1 MTMRGVWM
9 VGMTAGLLALAGCGG
24 GDGEGSHN
32 PGTDCMTAGCHN
44 MGEHAFVMAG
54 TVYNN
59 MAGAAA
65 VQGATV
71 TVTPTIGTPYIMV
84 TDKLGNFWL
93 RGFGTPGTYNAKA
106 HLTVDTPMNAQQSN
120 GSCNAMGC
128 HSGGNRIFAN

>member
-9 VGMTAGLLALAGCGG
+9 AGMTAGLLALAGCGG

-44 MGEHAFVMAG
+44 MGEHAFIIAG
-54 TVYNN
+54 TVYDSTTGTN
-59 MAGAAA
+59 A

-71 TVTPTIGTPYIMV
+71 TITPVVGMPYTLM
-84 TDKLGNFWL
+84 TDKLGNFWWS
-93 RGFGTPGTYNAKA
+93 GFGTPGTYSAKV
-106 HLTVDTPMNAQQSN
+106 HKTVDTAMVSQQSG